1 MPKACTNQCNPP
13 IKDIKRIC
21 ELLERDESKHYQECG
36 CPKGHI
42 WLSIVA
48 TQRWLH
54 QLKGGKTNGRG

>member
-1 MPKACTNQCNPP
+1 MPKPP

-21 ELLERDESKHYQECG
+21 EYLERDESKHYTEN
-36 CPKGHI
+36 PTKDHI
-42 WLSIVA
+42 WHNIVA